1 MTGPSPR
8 DVALDPEWLPH
19 TYDVEGANL
28 TSVLVPQAARPNLMF
43 LSDEHFAGNFQ
54 KVAFPV
60 AAIAAEALAASRAP
74 MHFIFHTSFCCS
86 TLLAKALDVP
96 GVSTALKEP
105 DVLINLANRLIRS
118 DDPSNRQRLE
128 LVLRLLER
136 PPTRGETV
144 IVKPTNF
151 ANRLVEPIMTVRPE
165 SRAILLYSDVE
176 TFIRSLLKR
185 GMWGRITARKLF
197 NQLAGWSPLVS
208 SYSAAEILEYTDVQ
222 IAALAWLAQIHHFDA
237 MARMF
242 GPDRIMVLDS
252 GALLADPA
260 AALTKA
266 QALFELNLS
275 DADSER
281 IAGGPVFSKH
291 SKFSER
297 DYSAEAREQD
307 HKAINE
313 AHAEELSMVLQWIK
327 AVAAHLG
334 APLRPG
340 L

>member
-19 TYDVEGANL
+19 TYDVEGTHL
-28 TSVLVPQAARPNLMF
+28 TSVFVPRAARTELMF
-43 LSDEHFAGNFQ
+43 LSDEHFAGNFE
-54 KVAFPV
+54 KATFPV
-60 AAIAAEALAASRAP
+60 PDVAAEAGTASRAP

-96 GVSTALKEP
+96 GVSAALKEP

-118 DDPSNRQRLE
+118 DDPENRQRLD

-136 PPTRGETV
+136 PPAAGETL

-151 ANRLVEPIMTVRPE
+151 ANRLLEPTITLRPE
-165 SRAILLYSDVE
+165 ARAILLYSDVE

-185 GMWGRITARKLF
+185 GMWGRINARKLF

-208 SYSAAEILEYTDVQ
+208 AYSVAEVLEYTDVQ

-237 MARMF
+237 MARRF
-242 GPDRIMVLDS
+242 GDRLMVLDS
-252 GALLADPA
+252 ADLLEDPSA
-260 AALTKA
+260 AVNKA
-266 QALFELNLS
+266 QALLGLDLS
-275 DADSER
+275 ETDIER
-281 IAGGPVFSKH
+281 IAAGPVFSKH

-297 DYSAEAREQD
+297 EYSAAAREQD
-307 HKAINE
+307 HKAVND
-313 AHAEELSMVLQWIK
+313 AHSEELSMVLQWIK
-327 AVAAHLG
+327 AVAAHFG

>member
-19 TYDVEGANL
+19 TYDVEGTNL
-28 TSVLVPQAARPNLMF
+28 TSVLVPRAARSELMF

-54 KVAFPV
+54 KVNFPV
-60 AAIAAEALAASRAP
+60 AAVAAEAGSAGRAP

-86 TLLAKALDVP
+86 TLLAKALEVP
-96 GVSTALKEP
+96 GVSAALKEP

-118 DDPSNRQRLE
+118 DDAANRQRLE

-136 PPTRGETV
+136 PPASGETV

-151 ANRLVEPIMTVRPE
+151 ANRLVEPVMAMRPE

-176 TFIRSLLKR
+176 TFVRSLLKR
-185 GMWGRITARKLF
+185 GIWGRITARKLF

-222 IAALAWLAQIHHFDA
+222 IAALAWLAQVHHFDA
-237 MARMF
+237 MAKRF
-242 GPDRIMVLDS
+242 GRGRIVVLDS
-252 GALLADPA
+252 GDLLADSA
-260 AALTKA
+260 AALKNA
-266 QALFELNLS
+266 RSLFDLDLS
-275 DADSER
+275 DIAVEK
-281 IAGGPVFSKH
+281 IAGGPVFSRH
-291 SKFSER
+291 SKFAER
-297 DYSAEAREQD
+297 DYSAEARKQD
-307 HKAINE
+307 HKAVDE

-334 APLRPG
+334 APLRPA